1 MAGRMKLPNKT
12 IRVCFFPGRESSYAR
27 SRVLL
32 AGLRAAGLIVHDCS
46 SAKKS
51 SLRYFV
57 GVFRFLKSKRECDI
71 VLVGFF
77 GQFLVPI
84 VRLFTRK
91 KIVFDTF
98 LSAYQ
103 TLAFDRKVINPR
115 GIGAALIR
123 FVEKLS
129 CQIADACLLD
139 TEQHIEYFIKEY
151 HLDRRKFHRS
161 FLGAEST
168 QALAIPAKKTNG
180 PIVHFH
186 GEFQALHGVKYII
199 EAAKQLPQ
207 TKFRM
212 IGSGRELEA
221 CIGYC
226 KTLKAENVEF
236 IPMVPVET
244 VKAYIKEATVCLGI
258 FAQTQKA
265 QLVIPIKVYEALAMG
280 KPVITSDTPAIREL
294 LTHREDVF
302 LCNPADS
309 DDLARAIRILLTD
322 ADLRNKI
329 AANGHQMFLQKCT
342 PEKIGRDIANLC
354 EEILRH

>member
-1 MAGRMKLPNKT
+1 
-12 IRVCFFPGRESSYAR
+12 
-27 SRVLL
+27 LL
-32 AGLRAAGLIVHDCS
+32 AGLRAAGLRVHDCS
-46 SAKKS
+46 SSKKNV
-51 SLRYFV
+51 LRYLV
-57 GVFRFLKSKRECDI
+57 GIVRFLKRKRECDVI
-71 VLVGFF
+71 FVGFF

-84 VRLFTRK
+84 IRLFTKK
-91 KIVFDTF
+91 KIIFDTF

-103 TLAFDRKVINPR
+103 TLAFDRKVIRPNGVR
-115 GIGAALIR
+115 ATIVR

-151 HLDRRKFHRS
+151 HLDRGKFHRS
-161 FLGAEST
+161 FLGAET
-168 QALAIPAKKTNG
+168 TEVIAAPVPNRNG

-199 EAAKQLPQ
+199 EAARQLPE

-212 IGSGRELEA
+212 IGSGREREE
-221 CIGYC
+221 CIVYS

-236 IPMVPVET
+236 IPAVPFET
-244 VKAYIKEATVCLGI
+244 VKSYIKEATICLGI
-258 FAQTQKA
+258 FGETEKA

-280 KPVITSDTPAIREL
+280 KPVITSNTPAIKEL

-309 DDLARAIRILLTD
+309 DDLARAIRTLLTD
-322 ADLRNKI
+322 TDLRNKI
-329 AANGHQMFLQKCT
+329 ATNGHRTFLERCS
-342 PEKIGRDIANLC
+342 PKIIGQDIANLC
-354 EEILRH
+354 AEILGR

>member
-1 MAGRMKLPNKT
+1 MKARNST
-12 IRVCFFPGRESSYAR
+12 VRICFFPGRESSYAR

-32 AGLRAAGLIVHDCS
+32 AGLRAAGLRVHDCS
-46 SAKKS
+46 SSKKNV
-51 SLRYFV
+51 LRYFISI
-57 GVFRFLKSKRECDI
+57 FRFFKWKRECDVI
-71 VLVGFF
+71 LVGFF

-91 KIVFDTF
+91 KIIFDTF

-103 TLAFDRKVINPR
+103 TLAFDRKVIDPN
-115 GIGAALIR
+115 GLAAAIIR
-123 FVEKLS
+123 SVEKLS

-139 TEQHIEYFIKEY
+139 TEQHIDYFINEY
-151 HLDRRKFHRS
+151 HLDRNKFHRS
-161 FLGAEST
+161 FLGAE
-168 QALAIPAKKTNG
+168 IPEVIAAPVSKTNG

-199 EAAKQLPQ
+199 EAARHLPE

-212 IGSGRELEA
+212 IGSGRELEE
-221 CIGYC
+221 CIIYC

-236 IPMVPVET
+236 IPMVPFEI
-244 VKAYIKEATVCLGI
+244 VKSYIKEATICLGI
-258 FAQTQKA
+258 FGETEKA

-280 KPVITSDTPAIREL
+280 KPVITSNTPAIREL

-309 DDLARAIRILLTD
+309 DDLAQAIRTLLTD
-322 ADLRNKI
+322 ANLRNRIATNGYRTFLERCSPKI
-329 AANGHQMFLQKCT
+329 
-342 PEKIGRDIANLC
+342 IGEDIADLC
-354 EEILRH
+354 EEILGR